1 MKFAGKTVQKFAV
14 LAAVLSATFLSG
26 CATLDQNMA
35 ASRKEHLIPGKEIAI
50 KENFRP
56 HRFCEI
62 GLITGT
68 SKANAVAN
76 IYNTTSAGDCSEA
89 QFAALNADKLAKETG
104 SRKVWLNPTRW
115 WMMDE
120 FYVYEVGDVRS
131 FGDVK
136 AVWMGVVG
144 TEAMMKATVEGF
156 FFAGRIFRNNKYVYQ
171 KGKKVYLL
179 DTADG
184 QTFVMQ
190 SYTNFLNKSETVDS
204 LDDLG
209 SKLTLPAGWK
219 YRVKVLDKDLEVHA
233 PAPGFL
239 ALLLQDNF
247 RNTYQ
252 GCDSG
257 AACSYIP

>member
-1 MKFAGKTVQKFAV
+1 MRFVLNTVQK
-14 LAAVLSATFLSG
+14 LAALAVILGVMLLTG
-26 CATLDQNMA
+26 CATVEENLA
-35 ASRKEHLIPGKEIAI
+35 ASRKEHLVAGKTITMT
-50 KENFRP
+50 ENFRP

-76 IYNTTSAGDCSEA
+76 IYNTTSVGDCSEA
-89 QFAALNADKLAKETG
+89 QFAALNADQLAKDTG

-120 FYVYEVGDVRS
+120 FYVYEVGDVRK
-131 FGDVK
+131 FGDVT
-136 AVWMGVVG
+136 AVWMGVVA
-144 TEAMMKATVEGF
+144 TEVMLKTTEQGF
-156 FFAGRIFRNNKYVYQ
+156 YFPGRIFRNNKYVYQ

-190 SYTNFLNKSETVDS
+190 SYSNFINKPETVES

-209 SKLTLPAGWK
+209 SKLTLPVGWK

-233 PAPGFL
+233 PAPNFM
-239 ALLLQDNF
+239 ALVLQDNF

-257 AACSYIP
+257 AACNYTP